1 MGIVSLLR
9 PQLRL
14 SRQHPWLRQTCNAG
28 CRVCHLCP
36 MAHAFHR
43 TDGILIIGLDWI
55 LEIFAYKDPNISQEA
70 KHRITT
76 RATTVVKYRQ
86 IIAE

>member
-1 MGIVSLLR
+1 
-9 PQLRL
+9 
-14 SRQHPWLRQTCNAG
+14 
-28 CRVCHLCP
+28 